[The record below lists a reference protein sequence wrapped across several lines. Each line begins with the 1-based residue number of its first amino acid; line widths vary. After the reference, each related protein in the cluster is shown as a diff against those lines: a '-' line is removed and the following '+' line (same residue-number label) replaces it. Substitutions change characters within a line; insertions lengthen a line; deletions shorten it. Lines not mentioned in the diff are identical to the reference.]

1 MRRAAALGALVA
13 LAVTGCGSGGGEPG
27 GSTSAPAVPSTSA
40 TPSSSSPTTSPA
52 PTSAP
57 PSPTSS
63 AATPSASST
72 TPRRAGTA
80 PGSEVARQLEAHLR
94 KTAPGSRADT
104 VRCAPIPRYVGARV
118 GCSAQVDGQRV
129 SYEARV
135 TSVDGERVFAAFRRI
150 GEPSAAIPARPT
162 T

>member
-27 GSTSAPAVPSTSA
+27 GS
-40 TPSSSSPTTSPA
+40 
-52 PTSAP
+52 TSAP

-104 VRCAPIPRYVGARV
+104 VRCAPIPRYVGAQV

-135 TSVDGERVFAAFRRI
+135 TSVDGERVFATFRRI